1 MILEK
6 NETSATLHG
15 YQNNPKGDLIP
26 ELQPNKFPMLK
37 DLFLLSLFLSFQSCF
52 QLEGPWI
59 SLIEIG

>member
-52 QLEGPWI
+52 QLEGP
-59 SLIEIG
+59 